1 MRSRFGKLRRGG
13 VRERGQALVEF
24 TIVVL
29 VFLMFVFGIMDTARL
44 FESWS
49 NVQHAARE
57 GARYGVTGL
66 DDCTIAGQTVTNDR
80 PLCVKKTVK
89 NATTGML
96 NGGINA
102 TDTNIA
108 VTCQSW
114 TYSSGYASN
123 STPGAGACQT
133 TTAGSAG
140 YMGKQCD
147 AEEVIVTYTHKFIT
161 PLLQFA
167 APSGITL
174 VGRQRMINEPFGP
187 C

>member
-1 MRSRFGKLRRGG
+1 MRARFGKLRKSG
-13 VRERGQALVEF
+13 VKERGQALVEF

-29 VFLMFVFGIMDTARL
+29 VFLLFVFGILDMARL
-44 FESWS
+44 FESWT

-57 GARYGVTGL
+57 GARFGVTGL
-66 DDCTIAGQTVTNDR
+66 DDCTFGGVTTTNDR
-80 PLCVKKTVK
+80 PACTVKTVK

-96 NGGINA
+96 NGGLNGTGI
-102 TDTNIA
+102 T

-114 TYSSGYASN
+114 TYSSGYSSS
-123 STPGAGACQT
+123 STPGAAACQFT
-133 TTAGSAG
+133 TVGSAG
-140 YMGKQCD
+140 YMGRQCD
-147 AEEVIVTYTHKFIT
+147 AEEVIVTYNHKFIT

-167 APSGITL
+167 APSGIPL

>member
-1 MRSRFGKLRRGG
+1 MFGKLRRGG
-13 VRERGQALVEF
+13 VKERGQALVEF

-29 VFLMFVFGIMDTARL
+29 VFLLFVFGILDMARL
-44 FESWS
+44 FESWT

-57 GARYGVTGL
+57 GARFGVTGL
-66 DDCTIAGQTVTNDR
+66 DDCTIAGVTTSNDR
-80 PLCVKKTVK
+80 PLCMKKTVK

-96 NGGINA
+96 NGGVNA
-102 TDTNIA
+102 TDANIA

-114 TYSSGYASN
+114 TYASSYATGSGSGTCN
-123 STPGAGACQT
+123 T
-133 TTAGSAG
+133 TSGTAGF
-140 YMGKQCD
+140 MGAQCD
-147 AEEVIVTYTHKFIT
+147 AEEIKVTYNHKFIS

-167 APSGITL
+167 APSGISV

>member
-1 MRSRFGKLRRGG
+1 MRRLLGKLRRGS

-29 VFLMFVFGIMDTARL
+29 VFLLFVFGILDMARL
-44 FESWS
+44 FESWT

-57 GARYGVTGL
+57 GARFGVTGL
-66 DDCTIAGQTVTNDR
+66 DDCTIAGVTTTNDR
-80 PLCVKKTVK
+80 PTCVKKTVK

-96 NGGINA
+96 NGGVNA
-102 TDTNIA
+102 TDANIA
-108 VTCQSW
+108 VACQSW
-114 TYSSGYASN
+114 TYSSGYAN
-123 STPGAGACQT
+123 SSGSGTCQVTTPGTTGFMGA
-133 TTAGSAG
+133 
-140 YMGKQCD
+140 QCD
-147 AEEVIVTYTHKFIT
+147 AEEITVTYTHKFIS

-167 APSGITL
+167 APSGIAV

>member
-1 MRSRFGKLRRGG
+1 MRRRLGKLRNGG
-13 VRERGQALVEF
+13 VKERGQALVEF
-24 TIVVL
+24 TIVCL
-29 VFLMFVFGIMDTARL
+29 VFLLFVFGILDMARL
-44 FESWS
+44 FESWT

-57 GARYGVTGL
+57 GARFGVTGV
-66 DDCTIAGQTVTNDR
+66 DDCTFAGVTTTDDRAACTV
-80 PLCVKKTVK
+80 KAVK

-96 NGGINA
+96 NGGLNGSGI
-102 TDTNIA
+102 T

-114 TYSSGYASN
+114 TYSSGYASG
-123 STPGAGACQT
+123 STPGTAACQFA
-133 TTAGSAG
+133 TAGSAG

-147 AEEVIVTYTHKFIT
+147 AEEVIVTYSHKFIS

-167 APSGITL
+167 APTGINL